1 MVTTHPVRYEPLRD
15 IANIRDEIERFFRE
29 GFGPASRELAT
40 EAGGWTPEVDVEETE
55 DHYRFHVELSG
66 MKPEDISVSVEDDVL
81 TISGERRF
89 YEEKE
94 SDGFQRIERRFG
106 SFHRS
111 TRLPGKI
118 DADGVD
124 ATYAG
129 GVLHVTVPKP
139 ADTRPHRVEV
149 KPG

>member
-1 MVTTHPVRYEPLRD
+1 MSTQLRPRNEPLRD
-15 IANIRDEIERFFRE
+15 LATFRDEIERFFRE
-29 GFGPASRELAT
+29 GVGSDRPGLTTAT
-40 EAGGWTPEVDVEETE
+40 GWSPLIDLEETA
-55 DHYRFHVELSG
+55 DAYQLHVELPG
-66 MKPEDISVSVEDDVL
+66 IEPEDISVSVEDDVL